1 MEQVQSNLTSI
12 GVEIPVNCQVSADNG
27 YSTDENT
34 EYLDKH
40 GFDEYILSQKL
51 SRKEKKRNLSEKP
64 FSKDNFNYDYK
75 MMTYICPLG
84 QPLYKKS
91 EYQYKN
97 KTRITYWTKE
107 CENCPLQEYCSKTQ
121 RYRIISDYGD
131 ISKIKMQRKMETKE
145 AQEIY
150 KIRLK
155 TAEIL
160 FANIKQNMHPIE
172 FTTTGLKQVNI
183 EFKLYT
189 IGHNLKRIY
198 NKINNKNN

>member
-1 MEQVQSNLTSI
+1 MKEHLEESIKLDQEEDMELGEESGNNSTDHFELIPLMEQVQFNLTSM

-40 GFDEYILSQKL
+40 WFNEYILSQKL

-64 FSKDNFNYDYK
+64 FSKDNFNYDYE

-97 KTRITYWTKE
+97 KTRITY
-107 CENCPLQEYCSKTQ
+107 
-121 RYRIISDYGD
+121 
-131 ISKIKMQRKMETKE
+131 
-145 AQEIY
+145 
-150 KIRLK
+150 
-155 TAEIL
+155 
-160 FANIKQNMHPIE
+160 
-172 FTTTGLKQVNI
+172 
-183 EFKLYT
+183 
-189 IGHNLKRIY
+189 
-198 NKINNKNN
+198 